1 MLQFSRQ
8 IPTLSQDVS
17 AFLGSLHHL
26 QEEVEYEEP
35 QSLDEED
42 SRSAVVDLITVD
54 ESTSADAY
62 SLAYIQVIIE
72 Q

>member
-1 MLQFSRQ
+1 
-8 IPTLSQDVS
+8 
-17 AFLGSLHHL
+17 LHHL

-54 ESTSADAY
+54 ESISADAY
-62 SLAYIQVIIE
+62 SLAYIQVII
-72 Q
+72 QQ

>member
-1 MLQFSRQ
+1 
-8 IPTLSQDVS
+8 
-17 AFLGSLHHL
+17 LHHL

-62 SLAYIQVIIE
+62 SLAYIQVIIG